1 MWWIIA
7 FIVIGMIVAFLFAWG
22 MCRVAGAADDRAG
35 IPRG

>member
-7 FIVIGMIVAFLFAWG
+7 TIVIGMVFVGLFAWG
-22 MCRVAGAADDRAG
+22 ACRVAGAADDHAG